1 MEKPIPKRM
10 TVALDPTVAF
20 MAGAMFGAAL
30 SLGLLLAILRLIGG
44 GDEGGGG
51 TE

>member
-1 MEKPIPKRM
+1 M
-10 TVALDPTVAF
+10 VLDPTVAF

-44 GDEGGGG
+44 GDDGDGNGGGA
-51 TE
+51 